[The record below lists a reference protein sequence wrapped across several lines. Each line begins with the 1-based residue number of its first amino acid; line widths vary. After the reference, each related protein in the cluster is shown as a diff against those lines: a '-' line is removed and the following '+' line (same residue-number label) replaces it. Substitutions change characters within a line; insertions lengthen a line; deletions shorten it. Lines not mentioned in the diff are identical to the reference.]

1 MDILG
6 IGKKISQ
13 FKLVLSLKSL
23 WGKLYDP
30 QRGARI
36 IMSDKVIEVKP
47 AMKSKINITA
57 ILGGIAAILK
67 LVANVEVPADLLE
80 QSEALILLATSV
92 VTIVLRTWFTT
103 KLTPSSTK
111 KLP

>member
-47 AMKSKINITA
+47 AIQSKINITA

-103 KLTPSSTK
+103 KFTPSSAK

>member
-80 QSEALILLATSV
+80 QSEALILLGTSV
-92 VTIVLRTWFTT
+92 VTIVLRTWYTT
-103 KLTPSSTK
+103 KLTPSSAAK
-111 KLP
+111 VK

>member
-36 IMSDKVIEVKP
+36 VMPDKVIEVKP

-80 QSEALILLATSV
+80 QSEALILLGTSV
-92 VTIVLRTWFTT
+92 VTIVLRTWYTT
-103 KLTPSSTK
+103 KLTPSSAAK
-111 KLP
+111 VK

>member
-36 IMSDKVIEVKP
+36 VMSDKVIEVKP

-80 QSEALILLATSV
+80 QSEALILLGTSV
-92 VTIVLRTWFTT
+92 VTIVLRTWYTT
-103 KLTPSSTK
+103 KLTPSSAAK
-111 KLP
+111 VK